1 MIQLFAF
8 LPFPKPKEKEGPF
21 VGRRG
26 SGGCVRALVRACV
39 RAIHMITCV
48 QLPALACWLGIP
60 AMPSPAPQ
68 GSKEG
73 EVGDKEGAPRSQ
85 RAGSCS
91 WQANARGMR

>member
-60 AMPSPAPQ
+60 AMPPPAPPPTP
-68 GSKEG
+68 
-73 EVGDKEGAPRSQ
+73 PRSP
-85 RAGSCS
+85 RPHHSSSSMALS
-91 WQANARGMR
+91 